1 VSEALDQEIRTLQSI
16 FWSERDPD
24 GLSFAALADAF
35 LRKGDLREALDLLTD
50 GTSRHPDYA
59 TGHVVATRLY
69 LEQGMHAEAEFAARR
84 VLDLDPENAVALS
97 ALVTVLHANGE
108 EDEAAVVRSALVDA
122 DPDSEEARAVALL
135 PLPDAVAVTDE
146 VVVEALPEST
156 GADDRG
162 GLDDA
167 GRAEVEL
174 TELAEALSALGLSD
188 TETEFATLEELDQ
201 DSGDPALARLFDE
214 PGLGDDGAPVVRAP
228 YDQMAA
234 GDVTFDPMV
243 DLDTFG
249 DAAVDE
255 GEATL
260 PLMDM
265 GGLAP
270 DESVSEMSD
279 LDTSDALVDLDPVA
293 ELHSAV
299 DLAALAPED
308 VAIDLGTLAPDEPVL
323 DLGALTPD
331 EGVMDLGALA
341 PDEVVMDLG
350 GLAPDEPIV
359 ELDAPS
365 PDEPAMDLSA
375 LAPDEPAMDL
385 SALAPD
391 EPAMDLG
398 ALAPDE
404 VVMDLGSLAPDEP
417 VLELGALGPEEP
429 AMDLSALAPD
439 EVVMDLGALAPDEP
453 VMELGAL
460 APNESVEE
468 PAIDLGALAPDE
480 PTMDLGELAPDE
492 PAMDLGEL
500 APDEPAIELGALA
513 PDDFVDDLGFQ
524 ASEVSQKE
532 DPHVDSGEP
541 VYTRTLAELY
551 VRQGFTDQA
560 LDVYRHLL
568 AEEPEAQDLRDR
580 VSELEGRGPSAS
592 RPSAVDI
599 DEQVETLARDLAE
612 SGAEAHEV
620 DTPFA
625 WAPEGDSASESSTD
639 GDGVD
644 RYFEDLLD
652 WGSREDI

>member
-1 VSEALDQEIRTLQSI
+1 MSEALDQEIRTLQSI

-24 GLSFAALADAF
+24 GLSFAPLADAF

-69 LEQGMHAEAEFAARR
+69 LGQGMHAEAEFAARR
-84 VLDLDPENAVALS
+84 VLDLDPENTVALS
-97 ALVTVLHANGE
+97 ALVTVLHANGAE
-108 EDEAAVVRSALVDA
+108 EEAAVVRSALVDA
-122 DPDSEEARAVALL
+122 DPDSEEARAVELL
-135 PLPDAVAVTDE
+135 PLPDSVAVTDE
-146 VVVEALPEST
+146 VVVEAPPEST

-167 GRAEVEL
+167 GRAEAEL

-188 TETEFATLEELDQ
+188 PETEFATLEELDQ

-214 PGLGDDGAPVVRAP
+214 PGLGDDAAPLVRAP

-249 DAAVDE
+249 DAAVEE
-255 GEATL
+255 GEARL
-260 PLMDM
+260 P
-265 GGLAP
+265 
-270 DESVSEMSD
+270 
-279 LDTSDALVDLDPVA
+279 LVDLDPVA

-308 VAIDLGTLAPDEPVL
+308 VAIDLGTLAPDEPAL
-323 DLGALTPD
+323 DLGALAPDEGVMDLGALAPDEGVMDLGALAPD

-341 PDEVVMDLG
+341 PDEVVMGPG
-350 GLAPDEPIV
+350 GLAPDEPV
-359 ELDAPS
+359 MELGALS

-375 LAPDEPAMDL
+375 LAPDEPVMDLGTLAPDEVVMDLGSLAPDVPVMELGALGPDEPAMDL

-391 EPAMDLG
+391 EPVMDLG

-404 VVMDLGSLAPDEP
+404 VVMDLGSLAPE
-417 VLELGALGPEEP
+417 
-429 AMDLSALAPD
+429 
-439 EVVMDLGALAPDEP
+439 EP

-460 APNESVEE
+460 APDESVEE
-468 PAIDLGALAPDE
+468 PAMDLGALAPDE

-492 PAMDLGEL
+492 PAIG
-500 APDEPAIELGALA
+500 LGALA
-513 PDDFVDDLGFQ
+513 PDDFVDDLGVQ

-532 DPHVDSGEP
+532 DPHVESGEP

-568 AEEPEAQDLRDR
+568 ADEPEAQDLRDR
-580 VSELEGRGPSAS
+580 VSELEGGGPSAS
-592 RPSAVDI
+592 RPSTVDI